1 MTGQM
6 KNLLLH
12 WLVQESS
19 RKGEIIMSKAY
30 LQIADGLKL
39 MAAGYEALAVNE
51 KEIPA
56 TEKADKPDM
65 ETKKSKEPVVTVED
79 VRAVLAEKTRDG
91 KTQQVKELLNQMGAD
106 KLSGVP
112 KDKLAELKAKAEV
125 L

>member
-1 MTGQM
+1 M
-6 KNLLLH
+6 KKEALSKIAEGHKLIQEGYLLLA
-12 WLVQESS
+12 QDTE
-19 RKGEIIMSKAY
+19 
-30 LQIADGLKL
+30 
-39 MAAGYEALAVNE
+39 
-51 KEIPA
+51 EIPA
-56 TEKADKPDM
+56 TEKADKPDVK
-65 ETKKSKEPVVTVED
+65 TKQSKEPVVTVED

>member
-1 MTGQM
+1 
-6 KNLLLH
+6 
-12 WLVQESS
+12 
-19 RKGEIIMSKAY
+19 MSKAY

-56 TEKADKPDM
+56 TDKADKPDV
-65 ETKKSKEPVVTVED
+65 ETKQSKEPVVTVED